1 MGEVR
6 DRRRL
11 SQSYEIK
18 YMLHLLKDNFS
29 WGKDSRQKVYF
40 LKEERKAE
48 TSLTIYVCDLRD
60 AGGKKQYF

>member
-1 MGEVR
+1 
-6 DRRRL
+6 
-11 SQSYEIK
+11 
-18 YMLHLLKDNFS
+18 MLHLLKDNFS

-48 TSLTIYVCDLRD
+48 TSLTIYVCDLWD